1 MNSIVHYTHCPACDS
16 LAINPV
22 FTTTDH
28 SVSGKSFS
36 IFECDSCSLRFTQ
49 DVPDEESIGH
59 YYKSENYISH
69 TNTSE
74 GVINRLYQIVRKRT
88 LRQKRK
94 LICKINGRKSG
105 NLLDVGS
112 GTGAFVNEMKQNG
125 WDVTGLEPDQD
136 ARTVAKDSFYC
147 ELRSTDELF
156 HLPENTFDVIT
167 LWHVLEHVHDL
178 HNYLRQFKKLLKA
191 NGRLVIAV
199 PNYTSF
205 DASAYKQYWAAY
217 DVPRH
222 LYHFSP
228 RSMKLLINKHGM
240 RIVNYKPMW
249 FDSFYVSFLSS
260 KYKSR
265 QGKTNWLAA
274 GWNGFA
280 SNVVALFDNK
290 KCSSVIYI
298 VSSDSIELDLV

>member
-16 LAINPV
+16 TSLNPV
-22 FTTTDH
+22 FTTKDF
-28 SVSGKSFS
+28 SVSGESFAVW
-36 IFECDSCSLRFTQ
+36 ECGDCTLRFTQ
-49 DVPDEESIGH
+49 DAPGSSSIGR

-74 GVINRLYQIVRKRT
+74 GFINRLYQLVRKRT

-94 LICKINGRKSG
+94 LICEITGRKTG
-105 NLLDVGS
+105 TLLDVGS

-125 WDVTGLEPDQD
+125 WTVIGLEPDED
-136 ARTVAKDSFYC
+136 ARKVAKESFAC
-147 ELRSTDELF
+147 ELKSAEELF
-156 HLPENTFDVIT
+156 ALSESFDVIT

-178 HNYLRQFKKLLKA
+178 HNYLQQFKKLLRPD
-191 NGRLVIAV
+191 GRLVIAV

-205 DASAYKQYWAAY
+205 DASVYKKYWAAY

-228 RSMKLLINKHGM
+228 LSMKLLSDKNEM
-240 RIVNYKPMW
+240 RVVKYRPMW

-260 KYKSR
+260 KYKSKL
-265 QGKTNWLAA
+265 GNTNWFAA
-274 GWNGFA
+274 SWNGLV
-280 SNVVALFDNK
+280 SNIVTLFNK
-290 KCSSVIYI
+290 KRGSSVIYI
-298 VSSDSIELDLV
+298 ISK

>member
-1 MNSIVHYTHCPACDS
+1 MNSIVHYTHCPVCDS
-16 LAINPV
+16 LLVQPV
-22 FTTTDH
+22 LHTKDH

-36 IFECDSCSLRFTQ
+36 IWECADCSLRFTQ
-49 DVPDEESIGH
+49 DVPDISSIGQ

-74 GVINRLYQIVRKRT
+74 GFINRLYQIVRKRT

-94 LICKINGRKSG
+94 LISKITGRDKRT
-105 NLLDVGS
+105 LLDVGS

-125 WDVTGLEPDQD
+125 WEVTGLEPDED
-136 ARTVAKDSFYC
+136 ARRVAKDTLHC
-147 ELRSTDELF
+147 ELKSTNELY

-178 HNYLRQFKKLLKA
+178 HGYLRQFRKLLKED
-191 NGRLVIAV
+191 GRLVVAV

-205 DASAYKQYWAAY
+205 DASFYKEFWAAY

-228 RSMKLLINKHGM
+228 GAMKILADKWEM
-240 RIVNYKPMW
+240 RILQYKPMW

-260 KYKSR
+260 KYKNAGPEG
-265 QGKTNWLAA
+265 QGKTNWLGAS
-274 GWNGFA
+274 WTGFV
-280 SNVVALFDNK
+280 SNLKALFDKK

-298 VSSDSIELDLV
+298 ISK

>member
-16 LAINPV
+16 LSIKFV
-22 FTTTDH
+22 FDTRDY

-36 IFECDSCSLRFTQ
+36 IWECANCTLRFTQ
-49 DVPDEESIGH
+49 DVPDSSSIGQ

-74 GVINRLYQIVRKRT
+74 GFINQLYQIVRKRT
-88 LRQKRK
+88 LRKKRL
-94 LICKINGRKSG
+94 LITKVTGRKSG
-105 NLLDVGS
+105 TLLDVGS

-125 WDVTGLEPDQD
+125 WEVTGLEPDED
-136 ARTVAKDSFYC
+136 ARKVAKESFHC
-147 ELRSTDELF
+147 ELKSTHELF
-156 HLPENTFDVIT
+156 SLSENTFDVIT

-178 HNYLRQFKKLLKA
+178 HNYLHQFKKLLKHD
-191 NGRLVIAV
+191 GRLVIAV

-205 DASAYKQYWAAY
+205 DASVYDEYWAAY

-228 RSMKLLINKHGM
+228 LSMKLLIDKDGM
-240 RIVNYKPMW
+240 RIIEYRPMW

-260 KYKSR
+260 KYKNSR
-265 QGKTNWLAA
+265 HDREGKTNWLTAS
-274 GWNGFA
+274 WNGFV
-280 SNVVALFDNK
+280 SNLGALFDKK

-298 VSSDSIELDLV
+298 ISK